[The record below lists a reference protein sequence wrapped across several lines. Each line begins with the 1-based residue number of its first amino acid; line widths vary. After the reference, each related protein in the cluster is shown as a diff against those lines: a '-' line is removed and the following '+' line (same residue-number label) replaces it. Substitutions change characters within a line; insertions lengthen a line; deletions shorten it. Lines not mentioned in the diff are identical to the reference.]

1 MTAMGDDGG
10 TGRLTEEARGAPRD
24 GGMTT
29 MSDSP
34 RACSCSPEQGI
45 RCPEGQRLYDSARAL
60 HFRALRDP
68 LILGA
73 YREAWAAYLAHV
85 SARRAQPEPEPD
97 PSLPPK
103 AVAWLRFHRW
113 LYRRG
118 YYADDVSAA

>member
-1 MTAMGDDGG
+1 
-10 TGRLTEEARGAPRD
+10 
-24 GGMTT
+24 

-68 LILGA
+68 LSIGA

-85 SARRAQPEPEPD
+85 STRRAQPEPEPD

-103 AVAWLRFHRW
+103 AIAWLRFHRW
-113 LYRRG
+113 LYLRG
-118 YYADDVSAA
+118 HYVDDASAA